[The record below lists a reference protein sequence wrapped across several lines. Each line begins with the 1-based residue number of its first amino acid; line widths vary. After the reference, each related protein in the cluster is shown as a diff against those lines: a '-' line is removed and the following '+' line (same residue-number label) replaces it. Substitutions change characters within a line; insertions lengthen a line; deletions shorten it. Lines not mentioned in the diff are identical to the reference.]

1 MSQQYRM
8 TVDLNVLDHL
18 GINLYSNLAAVLT
31 EIVANAWDADAE
43 QLKITID
50 ENMPCCFIEITDD
63 GKGMTVQEM
72 NDKYLKVG
80 YRRRQDEQNP
90 HGKITAK
97 GRAVMGRKGLGKLSL
112 FSIANNV
119 TIHSIGKDGVAH
131 GLTMDTQAIK
141 ESIEKHENSYN
152 PTPVNK
158 EDIKIKKGT
167 FIRLENIN
175 RSRMGST
182 ISSLKK
188 RLARRFSIFDEQFT
202 ITINDEKITLNDR
215 DDLAQT
221 QFLWRLE
228 GTKNLNTSNCTR
240 IKNETMLPNQL
251 EGWRTEHPDWKITGW
266 LGTAELPKQLNSK
279 DMGNLNTII
288 VLSRGRLFHEN
299 ILDKINDG
307 RLYTK
312 YLTGQIEANFLDDN
326 DQPDIATS
334 DRQRIQEADPRYQAL
349 LEFMRSTLN
358 SIEKEWSSLR
368 KQHDGEAA
376 RREIPALQAWV
387 NNLPEIY
394 QQDAYKLIN
403 NLSALSIDDR
413 EDKKT
418 LYRHGI
424 LAFER
429 MRLRQQNTAEF
440 LQALNGSIDGLIRFF
455 ASKDAIEDS
464 LYGDIVRTRLET
476 IKNFHDLVD
485 SRQKEKVL
493 QQYLFE
499 HLWLLDPS
507 WERVEN
513 TQVMESRLID
523 SGIKTKDMTREEALG
538 RVDIAYR
545 TTANKHLIIELKKA
559 DRKLDLYDLAKQGTT
574 YVEKLKK
581 ILLQTDDIKNPNI
594 EVIFVIGTHLDDEI
608 NNPDRVKDTLHGVS
622 PGSRIVH
629 YDALISN
636 AQKSYQDY
644 LAQNEHV
651 NKLDELLSKI

>member
-1 MSQQYRM
+1 
-8 TVDLNVLDHL
+8 
-18 GINLYSNLAAVLT
+18 
-31 EIVANAWDADAE
+31 
-43 QLKITID
+43 
-50 ENMPCCFIEITDD
+50 
-63 GKGMTVQEM
+63 
-72 NDKYLKVG
+72 
-80 YRRRQDEQNP
+80 
-90 HGKITAK
+90 
-97 GRAVMGRKGLGKLSL
+97 MGRKGLGKLSL
-112 FSIANNV
+112 FSIANNI
-119 TIHSIGKDGVAH
+119 TIHSIGKDGLPH
-131 GLTMDTQAIK
+131 GLTMDTQSIK
-141 ESIEKHENSYN
+141 ESIEKHENSYK
-152 PTPVNK
+152 PTPVSQENI
-158 EDIKIKKGT
+158 EIEKGT

-175 RSRMGST
+175 RSRMNST

-188 RLARRFSIFDEQFT
+188 RLARRFSVFSEQFT

-221 QFLWRLE
+221 QFLWKLK
-228 GTKNLNTSNCTR
+228 GTNNLNTSNYTN
-240 IKNETMLPNQL
+240 IIEETILPNKL
-251 EGWRTEHPDWKITGW
+251 EEWHTEHPDWEIAGW

-349 LEFMRSTLN
+349 LAFMRSTLN
-358 SIEKEWSSLR
+358 AIEKKWSSLR
-368 KQHDGEAA
+368 KQHDGETA
-376 RREIPALQAWV
+376 RKEIPALQAWV
-387 NNLPEIY
+387 NNLPTIY

-403 NLSALSIDDR
+403 NLSALSIDNR

-429 MRLRQQNTAEF
+429 MRLRQQSTAEF

-523 SGIKTKDMTREEALG
+523 SGIKTKDMTSEEALG

-559 DRKLDLYDLAKQGTT
+559 DRKLDLYDLAKQGTI

-581 ILLQTDDIKNPNI
+581 ILLQTDGLKNPNI